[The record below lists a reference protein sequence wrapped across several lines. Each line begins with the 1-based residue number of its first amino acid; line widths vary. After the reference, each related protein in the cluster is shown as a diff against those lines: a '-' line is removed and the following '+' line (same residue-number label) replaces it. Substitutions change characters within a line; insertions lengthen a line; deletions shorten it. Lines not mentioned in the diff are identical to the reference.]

1 MISAALIATI
11 GRASAGVLPAKLVN
25 NSDMVSPPGG
35 YAMFLPPGKCNWRGG
50 AVDGGKKFWAG
61 PTYSGKEVTGLAIAV

>member
-1 MISAALIATI
+1 
-11 GRASAGVLPAKLVN
+11 
-25 NSDMVSPPGG
+25 
-35 YAMFLPPGKCNWRGG
+35 MFLPPGKCNWRGG